1 LAALRWFAIRLR
13 AYLIDSTDSAAL
25 RMFKDLPVHLRNDF
39 VGVIVAF
46 FSALQITT
54 WCWGH

>member
-1 LAALRWFAIRLR
+1 MRNGASIWGMGAM
-13 AYLIDSTDSAAL
+13 T
-25 RMFKDLPVHLRNDF
+25 KDLPVHLRNDF